1 MANIPNAEEIERL
14 VAAGAAE
21 NLTLEFK
28 AAPWDRNDQG
38 KREALKDIT
47 AMANTRGGL
56 ILIGVAEENNAAKG
70 LTPITADAAEAER
83 SRINDLVTAGVE
95 PRLYGVC
102 IEAVPVDSGVVL
114 ALHIPRSPS
123 RPHRV
128 SSGGWNRFWLRNST
142 GAYEANVADLKNLF
156 LQSAEITER
165 AARYHRDRTAVIRSG
180 DIVGNL
186 SDAPGS
192 IILHI
197 IHGDAFSG
205 ASPSDPKR
213 AYELQEHFK
222 PLGAHDSTPRF
233 AFDGFLNLRG
243 GEKCHGY
250 TLVRRDGIVEST
262 KVNLASVS
270 ENLPV
275 FEIEEFVVNWTL
287 EYVRGLSELDIVPPY
302 YAYVTLEG
310 AGGRQIVYDGYQ
322 DDTEP
327 IRQRDLHLPVAVIEV
342 WDSAAAI
349 GAAFKPAFDAM
360 WNAGSFAGSL
370 SYETGQWVQKA
381 RR

>member
-1 MANIPNAEEIERL
+1 MANIPNTEEINRL

-21 NLTLEFK
+21 SLTLEFK
-28 AAPWDRNDQG
+28 TAPWDRNDQG

-56 ILIGVAEENNAAKG
+56 ILIGVAEDNNAASG
-70 LTPITADAAEAER
+70 LRPVSAEAAEAER

-95 PRLYGVC
+95 PRLYGVG

-142 GAYEANVADLKNLF
+142 GTYEANVADLKNLF

-165 AARYHRDRTAVIRSG
+165 AMRYHRERTAVIRSG
-180 DIVGNL
+180 GIVPNL

-192 IILHI
+192 IIMHI

-205 ASPSDPKR
+205 ASPVDPKR
-213 AYELQEHFK
+213 AFELGGHFK
-222 PLGAHDSTPRF
+222 PLGVYDRTSCF
-233 AFDGFLNLRG
+233 VFDGFLNLRG
-243 GEKCHGY
+243 GAKCHGY
-250 TLVRRDGIVEST
+250 TLVRRDGIVESI
-262 KVNLASVS
+262 KVNLAGNP

-275 FEIEEFVVNWTL
+275 FQIEAFVVNWAR
-287 EYVRGLSELDIVPPY
+287 EFVRGLSELEIVPPY
-302 YAYVTLEG
+302 YVYVTLEG
-310 AGGRQIVYDGYQ
+310 AGGRHIVHDRYQ
-322 DDTEP
+322 DATEP
-327 IRQRDLHLPVAVIEV
+327 VRPRDLHLPVAVVEV
-342 WDSAAAI
+342 WDSVAAI
-349 GAAFKPAFDAM
+349 GAAFRPAFDAM
-360 WNAGSFAGSL
+360 WNAGGFAESL
-370 SYETGQWVQKA
+370 SYETGQWVPKA
-381 RR
+381 SV

>member
-14 VAAGAAE
+14 VAARAAE
-21 NLTLEFK
+21 SLTLEFK

-56 ILIGVAEENNAAKG
+56 ILIGVAEDNNAASG
-70 LTPITADAAEAER
+70 LRPVSAEAAETER

-95 PRLYGVC
+95 PRLYGVG

-128 SSGGWNRFWLRNST
+128 SSGGSNRFWLRNST
-142 GAYEANVADLKNLF
+142 GTYEANVADLRNLF

-165 AARYHRDRTAVIRSG
+165 AMRYHRDRTAVIRTG
-180 DIVGNL
+180 DIVPNL

-197 IHGDAFSG
+197 VHGDAFSG
-205 ASPSDPKR
+205 ASPVDPKR
-213 AYELQEHFK
+213 AFELGKYFK
-222 PLGAHDSTPRF
+222 PLGAHDCTSSF

-243 GEKCHGY
+243 GPKCHGY
-250 TLVRRDGIVEST
+250 TLVRRDGIIESI
-262 KVNLASVS
+262 KVNLAGSA
-270 ENLPV
+270 ERLPV
-275 FEIEEFVVNWTL
+275 FQIEASVVNWTR
-287 EYVRGLSELDIVPPY
+287 EFVRGLSELDIVPPY
-302 YAYVTLEG
+302 YVYLTLEG
-310 AGGRQIVYDGYQ
+310 AGGRHIVLDVYQ
-322 DDTEP
+322 DATEP
-327 IRQRDLHLPVAVIEV
+327 IRPRDLHLPVAIVEV
-342 WDSAAAI
+342 WDSVDAISAALR
-349 GAAFKPAFDAM
+349 PAFDAM
-360 WNAGSFAGSL
+360 WNAGGFAESL
-370 SYETGQWVQKA
+370 SYKTGQWVQEA
-381 RR
+381 RV